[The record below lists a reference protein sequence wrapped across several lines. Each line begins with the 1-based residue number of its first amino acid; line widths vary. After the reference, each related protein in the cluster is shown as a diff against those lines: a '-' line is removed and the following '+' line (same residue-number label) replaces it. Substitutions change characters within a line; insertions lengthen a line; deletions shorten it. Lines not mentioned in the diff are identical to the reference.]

1 MTPLTKEQAIARL
14 PRVATGWIFPADI
27 NLPVFEAL
35 EKEGIANRQGFGFQL
50 KEGGDD

>member
-1 MTPLTKEQAIARL
+1 MMPITKEQAIARL
-14 PRVATGWIFPADI
+14 PRVATGWIFPIDA

-50 KEGGDD
+50 KEGGDE